1 MSQRLSRLS
10 NGKLWRF
17 FALLILIVPLSDV
30 STSGLL
36 SLVPHLSPQ
45 TLSIASVLL
54 DAVLSAALIWFL
66 VAVPMWR
73 ETVIDNRRAES
84 RFDSLLQ
91 GSVDAI
97 VATDA
102 QRQIVLFNRGAERM
116 FGYEARDVLGKN
128 FEILIP
134 PGNLQAAM
142 DQHEI
147 LEVST
152 TSAYAIPTS
161 ERPVALRKNGEIFP
175 VEITLTKS
183 SPGQDALVIA
193 VIRDAT
199 VRDRIEAELRRAR
212 DLAEAG
218 ARAKSE
224 CLANMSHEIRTP
236 MNAVIGL
243 TGLLLDTDLTAEQ
256 REFVEIARASGDS
269 LLVIINQVLDYS
281 KIEAGKLELEHEPV
295 DVRQCVES
303 ALDIVAAVAAEKGI
317 DLIYY
322 VGDAVPHI
330 VIADDTRLRQIIV
343 NLLSNAVKFTAAGE
357 VVLQVESQGLGPRAG
372 IDEFELRISV
382 RDTGIGIPA
391 EKIDRLFQSFSQV
404 DSSTTRHYGGTG
416 LGLAISKRL
425 VELMGGELQVE
436 SVEGKGSTFKFAIRV
451 TQGTTE
457 PRFRR
462 APALDV
468 LRGRQ
473 ILVVDDNATN
483 RDILRRQVE
492 RATAVV
498 TLAGSG
504 KEALGLIG
512 FGTRFDLM
520 ILDYHMPEM
529 DGRELAL
536 RIRDQLGAAT
546 PPMVMLSSLG
556 DRGSDLVDAGF
567 AVVLSKP
574 VRPAELLIALE
585 RALGG
590 VKQKA
595 APGETVKVLDTELAK
610 KYPLRVLIAE
620 DNPVN
625 QLVASRILQ
634 RLGYRP
640 DVVADGVEAL
650 KAVDARSYDVIL
662 MDVQMPEMDGL
673 EATRRIRELPP
684 HSGNRPWIVAM
695 TAGAMESER
704 HATIDAGMDDFVSKP
719 VRVEDL
725 QDAMI
730 RAALART
737 VSV

>member
-10 NGKLWRF
+10 NGRLWRYF
-17 FALLILIVPLSDV
+17 GLLILVVALSDI
-30 STSGLL
+30 SIDLL
-36 SLVPHLSPQ
+36 LAFVPSLTPL
-45 TLSIASVLL
+45 TYSIATILL
-54 DAVLSAALIWFL
+54 DVMLSAALMWFL
-66 VAVPMWR
+66 VAIPMWR
-73 ETVIDNRRAES
+73 ETIIENRRAES
-84 RFDSLLQ
+84 RFDALLQ

-97 VATDA
+97 VGTDA
-102 QRQIVLFNRGAERM
+102 QRRIILFNRGAERM
-116 FGYEARDVLGKN
+116 YGYEAREVLGKN
-128 FEILIP
+128 LEMLIP
-134 PGNLQAAM
+134 PDKYSYAVE
-142 DQHEI
+142 QHEQ
-147 LEVST
+147 LAEAT
-152 TSAYAIPTS
+152 TNAYAVPNAD
-161 ERPVALRKNGEIFP
+161 RPVAVRKNGEIFP
-175 VEITLTKS
+175 IEISLSKS
-183 SPGQDALVIA
+183 GPGQDLFVIA

-199 VRDRIEAELRRAR
+199 ERDRVEAELRLAR
-212 DLAEAG
+212 DLAESG

-224 CLANMSHEIRTP
+224 FLANMSHEIRTP

-303 ALDIVAAVAAEKGI
+303 SLDIVATSAAEKGI
-317 DLIYY
+317 DLIYC

-330 VIADDTRLRQIIV
+330 VIGDDTRLRQIIV
-343 NLLSNAVKFTAAGE
+343 NLLSNAIKFTAAGE
-357 VVLQVESQGLGPRAG
+357 VVLEVESERCGPRAG
-372 IDEFELRISV
+372 MDEFKLRVSV

-416 LGLAISKRL
+416 LGLAISRRL
-425 VELMGGELQVE
+425 VELMGGALQVE
-436 SVEGKGSTFKFAIRV
+436 SIVGKGSTFKFAIRV
-451 TQGTTE
+451 IKGTTE
-457 PRFRR
+457 PRHRR
-462 APALDV
+462 APSLDV

-473 ILVVDDNATN
+473 VLVVDDNATN
-483 RDILRRQVE
+483 RDILKRQVE

-498 TLAGSG
+498 TLAASG
-504 KEALGLIG
+504 KEALGLIA
-512 FGTRFDLM
+512 FGTHFDLVV
-520 ILDYHMPEM
+520 LDYHMPEM

-536 RIRDQLGAAT
+536 RIREQLGAAT
-546 PPMVMLSSLG
+546 PPLVMLSSLG

-585 RALGG
+585 RSLGG
-590 VKQKA
+590 AKQKLA
-595 APGETVKVLDTELAK
+595 TGEPLKVLDTELAA

-650 KAVDARSYDVIL
+650 RAVDARPYDVIL

-684 HSGNRPWIVAM
+684 HSGVRPWIVAM

-704 HATIDAGMDDFVSKP
+704 QATIDAGMDDFVSKP

-737 VSV
+737 RPV